1 MYTYI
6 TDSLFFYQKNKDFI
20 YKNELYK
27 WTLKYSYNELKLH
40 KKIIDIKV
48 EKKLEEEI
56 IGIVSPSNYKL
67 LFELKE
73 LNLKKIYFPELFEKR
88 LNIKINYKEIDNLFE
103 KYLKRSYLSF
113 LNYEKLQRLGLNR
126 IEQYLIILNIVGFLN
141 YKNTDNILLNKNY
154 KIKNIKQENEII
166 IPNGRISLLKAIR
179 MISLKYNYTF
189 DEASK
194 LLLQLYGKMN
204 ISDPF
209 KEEGFSLLRK
219 IKEYPDL
226 NILFINILKKEQAI
240 IRKTLLLEDD
250 NGSKKE
256 IIINKLIEK
265 DKDITNYFGFQE
277 EEYFLEKYLVPNK
290 QLFNIEIIYENLK
303 DIIPL
308 KDFVLTIKSLLKL
321 DKIKCINN
329 FLYVLNEEIKPLKI
343 KSNYEWISKQK
354 WKEIYELKTFSF
366 NNILEEINIDSI
378 DYKCP
383 CCGYDDYIV
392 SPMRFF
398 CKNRNCKFIFD
409 RLTLK
414 IVEVKPIL
422 EEKMKEAFIHKKV
435 FIRNKNGKN
444 FIAYLRNKD
453 NYYYLSLK

>member
-40 KKIIDIKV
+40 KKIIDVKI

-88 LNIKINYKEIDNLFE
+88 LNIKINYKEIDLLFE

-126 IEQYLIILNIVGFLN
+126 VEQYLIILNVVGFLN
-141 YKNTDNILLNKNY
+141 YKNIDNILLNKNY
-154 KIKNIKQENEII
+154 KIKDIKKEEETI
-166 IPNGRISLLKAIR
+166 IPTGRISLLKAIR
-179 MISLKYNYTF
+179 MISLKYNYSF

-209 KEEGFSLLRK
+209 NEEGFSLLKK
-219 IKEYPDL
+219 IEEHTDL
-226 NILFINILKKEQAI
+226 NILFMNILKTKHKI
-240 IRKTLLLEDD
+240 IKKTLFLEDD
-250 NGSKKE
+250 KGGKKE
-256 IIINKLIEK
+256 IIIKKLINYN
-265 DKDITNYFGFQE
+265 KDISNYFGFQE
-277 EEYFLEKYLVPNK
+277 DEYFLEKYLVPNK
-290 QLFNIEIIYENLK
+290 QLFNVEFIYDNLK

-308 KDFVLTIKSLLKL
+308 RDFVLTIKSLLKL
-321 DKIKCINN
+321 DKLKCVNN
-329 FLYVLNEEIKPLKI
+329 YLYVANEDIKILKI

-354 WKEIYELKTFSF
+354 WKEIYDLKTFSF
-366 NNILEEINIDSI
+366 NNILEEINIDHV
-378 DYKCP
+378 DYQCP
-383 CCGYDDYIV
+383 CCGYNDYIV

-398 CKNRNCKFIFD
+398 CRNRNCKFVFD

-414 IVEVKPIL
+414 VVEVKPIL

>member
-209 KEEGFSLLRK
+209 KEDGFSLLRK